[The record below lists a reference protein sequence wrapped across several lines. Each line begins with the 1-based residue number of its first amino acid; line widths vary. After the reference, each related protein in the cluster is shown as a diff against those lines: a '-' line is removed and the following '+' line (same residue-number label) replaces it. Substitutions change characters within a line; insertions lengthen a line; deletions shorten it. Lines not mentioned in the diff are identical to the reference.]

1 MNTQKIFP
9 DSSIVNLKKL
19 SKSLEYRDVYT
30 GWLKLIDLI
39 LAYAHPDFFQN
50 LKVSAPLVARV
61 YPLRVDKDL
70 FDEYSHFLILQTDQ
84 HLLKAD
90 ISGGDIGI
98 SECIGVSDVWFYRKG
113 IRSDYAEAYIEE
125 LHELTLKPF

>member
-1 MNTQKIFP
+1 LE
-9 DSSIVNLKKL
+9 SS
-19 SKSLEYRDVYT
+19 
-30 GWLKLIDLI
+30 LIDNPPTLLHHHPLI
-39 LAYAHPDFFQN
+39 IFVFFLFLLFDFFQN